1 MSLPGKATFRKG
13 SSSRNK
19 TRNLIG
25 GCLIGV
31 GGSHYRAQSSP
42 LLLIYFHERSSSLTL
57 KDCLFFTEYIYIK
70 KKSKNPN
77 QKSLNL
83 SMYLMRQMQSLC
95 NNPIYPPP
103 QSNEI
108 IQEEFGIFFQRSN
121 LIDGIYIYIYIY
133 IYMIIGVNSDIISVI
148 FSVRLKK

>member
-1 MSLPGKATFRKG
+1 LSLPGKATFRKG

-95 NNPIYPPP
+95 NNPIYHPPK
-103 QSNEI
+103 QRDYSR
-108 IQEEFGIFFQRSN
+108 GIWDILSTFKFN
-121 LIDGIYIYIYIY
+121 WWNIYIYIWD
-133 IYMIIGVNSDIISVI
+133 NRS
-148 FSVRLKK
+148 K